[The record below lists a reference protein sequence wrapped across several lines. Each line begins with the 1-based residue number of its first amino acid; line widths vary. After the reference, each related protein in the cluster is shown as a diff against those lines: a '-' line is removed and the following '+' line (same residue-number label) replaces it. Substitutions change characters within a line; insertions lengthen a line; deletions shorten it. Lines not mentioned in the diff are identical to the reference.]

1 MSKKVLFY
9 LVLDSL
15 GIALTTFIGK
25 WLCEMCDAVTNLW
38 VSNGISLIIN
48 FLCACV
54 TIFIIFFFLLYWWSD
69 RKWSK
74 IKRWF
79 KNKKSYLTDKNLNI

>member
-9 LVLDSL
+9 LVLDSF
-15 GIALTTFIGK
+15 GIALTAFIGK
-25 WLCEMCDAVTNLW
+25 WLCEMSDAVTKPW
-38 VSNGISLIIN
+38 VSNGISLFIN

-54 TIFIIFFFLLYWWSD
+54 TVFIIFFFLLYWWSD

-74 IKRWF
+74 IKKRF
-79 KNKKSYLTDKNLNI
+79 KSEKLK

>member
-9 LVLDSL
+9 LVLDSV
-15 GIALTTFIGK
+15 GIALTAFIGK
-25 WLCEMCDAVTNLW
+25 YLCEISDAVTNPL

-69 RKWSK
+69 RKWSR
-74 IKRWF
+74 IKKWF
-79 KNKKSYLTDKNLNI
+79 KSR

>member
-15 GIALTTFIGK
+15 GIALTIFIGK

-79 KNKKSYLTDKNLNI
+79 KNKKYL

>member
-9 LVLDSL
+9 LMLDSV
-15 GIALTTFIGK
+15 GIALTAFIGK
-25 WLCEMCDAVTNLW
+25 WLCEMGDAVTNPW

-79 KNKKSYLTDKNLNI
+79 KNKKYL

>member
-9 LVLDSL
+9 LVLDL
-15 GIALTTFIGK
+15 IGITLTAFIGK
-25 WLCEMCDAVTNLW
+25 YLCETSDAVTNPW

-69 RKWSK
+69 RKWSR
-74 IKRWF
+74 IK
-79 KNKKSYLTDKNLNI
+79 KKLRKYI